1 MISSIRLSL
10 IKATTGILPPVCIVA
25 LLVFPFLA
33 GCTQPVPAQ
42 TVIEVT
48 QLSPS
53 PPVIPSAPA
62 PWSALDADLLSRDLN
77 DTASLLTLSIGGF
90 EGGRAWVSS
99 NYPSSV
105 VNYSL
110 ITRNITPTAVEFRV
124 FPVKS
129 ARSSIPHDPYEG
141 LEVTFVP
148 EKIVVEPGRSYTAQ
162 FRVNLTSDR
171 YDETL
176 NLLPYYIQAKV
187 ENGNRIIADDWVIVY
202 AGGAFVPGVSGFY
215 RGYTFLDDEDHEIS
229 VRAGETGTV
238 TYLHQPGIGGTG
250 FVRYNL
256 SLVSGTLNMMPMPP
270 EEKRPFPQGMQVS
283 ISPNNYTARSFGN
296 YPSIMLVKTETGL
309 PPGDYHVLIEAD
321 GQGTNTLCLVHVV
334 PA

>member
-1 MISSIRLSL
+1 MRPTIHRSRPSIV
-10 IKATTGILPPVCIVA
+10 GILLPACIIL

-33 GCTQPVPAQ
+33 GCTQPVLAP
-42 TVIEVT
+42 TGIEVT
-48 QLSPS
+48 Q
-53 PPVIPSAPA
+53 PA
-62 PWSALDADLLSRDLN
+62 PSSPQEPSGQTLWTSPDDGLLGRDLN

-99 NYPSSV
+99 YYPSSV

-110 ITRNITPTAVEFRV
+110 VTRNITPTTVEFRV

-141 LEVTFVP
+141 LEVTIVP
-148 EKIVVEPGRSYTAQ
+148 EKINVEPGRSYTAQ

-176 NLLPYYIQAKV
+176 KLLPYFIQAKA
-187 ENGNRIIADDWVIVY
+187 ENDNRIIADDWVIVY
-202 AGGAFVPGVSGFY
+202 AGGATVPGVSGFY
-215 RGYTFLDDEDHEIS
+215 RGHTFLDDEDHEIS

-283 ISPNNYTARSFGN
+283 ISPNNYMARSFGN
-296 YPSIMLVKTETGL
+296 YPSTMLVKTETGL

-321 GQGTNTLCLVHVV
+321 GLGTNTLCLVHVV